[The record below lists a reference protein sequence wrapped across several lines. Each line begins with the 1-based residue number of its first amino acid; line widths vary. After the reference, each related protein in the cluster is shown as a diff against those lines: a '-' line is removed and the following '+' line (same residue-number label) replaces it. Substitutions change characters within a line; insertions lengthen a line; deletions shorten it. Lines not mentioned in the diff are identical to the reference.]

1 MELRQIR
8 YALAVARERSF
19 TRAGERLHVSQS
31 AVSEQVAKL
40 EEEIGFAIFTRTGHT
55 IEPTDAGRAFLAEA
69 ERVTGEFQSLARTA
83 ERLRGRRTDTLA
95 LGMGSGM
102 AQLFVPRLFP
112 AMAERAPGLR
122 VDVLTA
128 PTKSIF
134 RDLDEGRIDAG
145 IAIETAPER
154 VPAGLVGERLE
165 TLDLALVVHP
175 NHPLAARA
183 EPIDAGTL
191 VAEPVV
197 MSELTVGYGEVV
209 MGLFAELG
217 FHPFVMAV
225 ADNIDTMKVIL
236 RQGRGCAIMPAA
248 AAALECELGLLKLL
262 EFQPARQVALALYR
276 RRAPGSPRR
285 EAHLALLA
293 ELLRNLETRA
303 DAVRRDAK
311 IASGQT

>member
-40 EEEIGFAIFTRTGHT
+40 EEEIGFALFSRAGHS
-55 IEPTDAGRAFLAEA
+55 IELTDAGRAFLAEA
-69 ERVTGEFQSLARTA
+69 ERVSTEFQSLGRTA
-83 ERLRGRRTDTLA
+83 ERLRGRRTDTLV

-102 AQLFVPRLFP
+102 AQVFIPRLFP
-112 AMAERAPGLR
+112 AVGQRAPGLR
-122 VDVLTA
+122 LDVLTA

-154 VPAGLVGERLE
+154 VPAGLAGERLA
-165 TLDLALVVHP
+165 TLELALVVHP
-175 NHPLAARA
+175 QHPLASRPP
-183 EPIDAGTL
+183 PIDLGTL
-191 VAEPVV
+191 ASEPVV

-209 MGLFAELG
+209 MSLLADAGVYPNIL
-217 FHPFVMAV
+217 AV
-225 ADNIDTMKVIL
+225 ADNIETMKSIL

-248 AAALECELGLLKLL
+248 AAALEKELGLLRLL
-262 EFQPARQVALALYR
+262 EFTPPRKVALALYR
-276 RRAPGSPRR
+276 RRSQASPRR
-285 EAHLALLA
+285 EAHAALILQ
-293 ELLRNLETRA
+293 LLRGPTAEAEQAARVA
-303 DAVRRDAK
+303 
-311 IASGQT
+311 AS